1 VFIDADSLM
10 AGSAST
16 TGASHLILRLGELGV
31 IDVVSSA
38 QVRAEV
44 ERNLARKVPAALP
57 AFHALAEAACT
68 WVPQPTPRKVAAV
81 RSQADPKDRP
91 ILAAAIEAECE
102 WLVTFNT
109 RHFRPQ
115 GESIRVATPGEFVE
129 ALRALLED
137 LANE

>member
-1 VFIDADSLM
+1 VFIDADALM
-10 AGSAST
+10 AGSASS
-16 TGASHLILRLGELGV
+16 TGASHLILRLGELGL

-57 AFHALAEAACT
+57 AFQALANAACT
-68 WVPQPTPRKVAAV
+68 WVPQPPPRKVAAI
-81 RSQADPKDRP
+81 RSQADPKDGP
-91 ILAAAIEAECE
+91 ILAAAIESGCE

-109 RHFRPQ
+109 RHFRPK
-115 GESIRVATPGEFVE
+115 GEAVRVASPGEFVE
-129 ALRALLED
+129 GLRALLED